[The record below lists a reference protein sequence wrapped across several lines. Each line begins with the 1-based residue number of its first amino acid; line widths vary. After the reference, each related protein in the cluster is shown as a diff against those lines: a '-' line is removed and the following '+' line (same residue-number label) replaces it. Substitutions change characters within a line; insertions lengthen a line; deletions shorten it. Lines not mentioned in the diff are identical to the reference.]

1 MQNTR
6 YVKYSFQLLDSLNF
20 FNFVWAGLILL
31 FSTVIILIAGF
42 ASSLFILIPIV
53 LIFDLILITVTS
65 QLRKKVEPT
74 STYEGITEQN
84 LPSNLSPAHVRMFV
98 NNGCVDT
105 VSITATLLD
114 LLDRKIIDII
124 ENTSGQKSRN
134 PIRFFLKN
142 EDMTI
147 IRIDFE
153 NSNLAPYEV
162 EILDWFINDYGDGKQ
177 VTLNQIKEGLGK
189 SDNAV
194 SPSDRI
200 LGIQQMV
207 ISTFKT
213 DEYYQVFSENSK
225 IMGKIAYTAGIILV
239 ICFLAMFGAKD
250 FGNSYIFS
258 VLYYII
264 FNFSASTLMFFTLP
278 CNIYS
283 QFGIN
288 EFFKWKAL
296 KLYLEQYSLIAEKD
310 IKDICLWEHYLTYAV
325 ALDVNV
331 EISEKLDAFYG
342 QEIYKTNEVVQG

>member
-1 MQNTR
+1 MQNI
-6 YVKYSFQLLDSLNF
+6 KYLKYEFQLLDSLNF
-20 FNFVWAGLILL
+20 YQFLWTGLILF
-31 FSTVIILIAGF
+31 FSTIIILVAGF

-53 LIFDLILITVTS
+53 LIFDLILIIVTVK
-65 QLRKKVEPT
+65 LRKKVEPK

-105 VSITATLLD
+105 VSVTATLLD

-124 ENTSGQKSRN
+124 ENSSGEKSRN

-147 IRIDFE
+147 VRLDFE
-153 NSNLAPYEV
+153 NSKLLPYEV

-189 SDNAV
+189 SDSEV
-194 SPSDRI
+194 SPSDRF

-207 ISTFKT
+207 ISTFKS
-213 DEYYQVFSENSK
+213 DEYYQVLSK
-225 IMGKIAYTAGIILV
+225 NTEIMNKIRYIAGIILV
-239 ICFLAMFGAKD
+239 ICFLSMFGAKE
-250 FGNSYIFS
+250 FENSYIFS
-258 VLYYII
+258 VLFYIM
-264 FNFSASTLMFFTLP
+264 FNFSAGTLMFFTLP

-296 KLYLEQYSLIAEKD
+296 KSYLEQYSLIDEKD